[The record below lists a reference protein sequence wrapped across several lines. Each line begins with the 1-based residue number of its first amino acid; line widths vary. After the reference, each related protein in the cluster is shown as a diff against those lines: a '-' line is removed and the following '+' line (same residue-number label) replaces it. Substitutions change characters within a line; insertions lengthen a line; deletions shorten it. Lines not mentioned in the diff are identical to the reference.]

1 MAITT
6 IKTAQLRDGA
16 EFFRRNGSV
25 AATADFNLGN
35 FKITNLADPTSA
47 QDAATKAYVDALS
60 QGIDPKESVKAL
72 ATTNTS
78 LTGTTTI
85 DSIAISA
92 GQRVALVGQTNKAQ
106 NGIWLVQAGAW
117 TRPTDFVTGKVSSGA
132 YFFVEEGTA
141 SAHTGWILTTDGEI
155 TVDTTEIDFTQFN
168 AAADVQA
175 GDGMTKTGN
184 TLNVVTASSTR
195 IVVNPDNIDLAT
207 TGVSAGTYT
216 KVTVDVYGRVTVGA
230 TASSDDISEG
240 TTNLY
245 YTDARVSTYL
255 DGAISTVLTT
265 DLTASRALISNGDGK
280 IAVSSV
286 TATELGYVSG
296 VSSAI
301 QTQLNSIKTNYVEKN
316 RFIFNETPTG
326 TINGTNKDFDLA
338 NPPLTGKLMV
348 FLNGVLQAYT
358 SDYTLLTSIIRFVS
372 APVPDDV
379 ITATYLH

>member
-35 FKITNLADPTSA
+35 FKITNLGTPTDA
-47 QDAATKAYVDALS
+47 TDAATKGYVDALS
-60 QGIDPKESVKAL
+60 QGIDPKESVMAL
-72 ATTNTS
+72 ATTNYS
-78 LTGTTTI
+78 LSGTATI
-85 DSIAISA
+85 DDIPISA

-106 NGIWLVQAGAW
+106 NGIWVVRAGSW
-117 TRPTDFVTGKVSSGA
+117 TRPDDFVTGKVSSGA
-132 YFFVEEGTA
+132 YFFVEKGTT
-141 SAHTGWILTTDGEI
+141 SAHTGWILTTDGTI

-230 TASSDDISEG
+230 SATTSDIAEG
-240 TTNLY
+240 TNLY
-245 YTDARVSTYL
+245 YTDGRVSAYL

-316 RFIFNETPTG
+316 KFIFNETPTG